1 MLTPTNPILVHNLLI
16 KVYIYLYWI
25 SECYGNCLWRLLWQL
40 FKPNILLQ
48 ADILIHQLFSNYIK
62 KNFQNFLFFLLLNI
76 SSMSIL
82 KSSGIKNCIYFAFNV
97 VDHSPNVL
105 HGTDKPDVHC
115 DDSNHGKYIHILQ
128 RNMMAVAKLICLV

>member
-1 MLTPTNPILVHNLLI
+1 MP
-16 KVYIYLYWI
+16 
-25 SECYGNCLWRLLWQL
+25 
-40 FKPNILLQ
+40 
-48 ADILIHQLFSNYIK
+48 
-62 KNFQNFLFFLLLNI
+62 
-76 SSMSIL
+76 IL

-115 DDSNHGKYIHILQ
+115 DDSNHGKYIHILH